1 MLFETALKGGSQALG
16 VATPGLAE
24 GGFADIVSLDA
35 GNVALAGRSGDAI
48 LDSWIFGAGRSLVDC
63 VWARGRKVVQNG
75 RHHARETIAL
85 AFSSKAGRTAGR
97 MSFEPKPG
105 VQGAALYQRI
115 RNDLE
120 ARIMSGA
127 WPPGHRVPF
136 EHELMETYSCSR
148 MTVNKVLSALA
159 ETGLVVRRRRA
170 GSFVSRPRVQS
181 AILQIPDLKA
191 EVEKRGERYGY
202 RLLELHKRV
211 ASVHDKARLGVGGR
225 ATVLALRCRHEA
237 EGQPFAIEDRLI
249 NAAGGAGR
257 AQTGFFDHAA
267 EHLAGRPRALDR
279 GRASHHR
286 LQRRQERRGGSR
298 D

>member
-1 MLFETALKGGSQALG
+1 
-16 VATPGLAE
+16 
-24 GGFADIVSLDA
+24 
-35 GNVALAGRSGDAI
+35 
-48 LDSWIFGAGRSLVDC
+48 
-63 VWARGRKVVQNG
+63 
-75 RHHARETIAL
+75 
-85 AFSSKAGRTAGR
+85 

-159 ETGLVVRRRRA
+159 DSGLVVRRRRA
-170 GSFVSRPRVQS
+170 GSFVARPRVQS

-202 RLLELHKRV
+202 RLLALHKRA
-211 ASVHDKARLGVGGR
+211 ASAKRIIASL
-225 ATVLALRCRHEA
+225 
-237 EGQPFAIEDRLI
+237 
-249 NAAGGAGR
+249 
-257 AQTGFFDHAA
+257 
-267 EHLAGRPRALDR
+267 RALGITPVLPGYYGIVPADFATLHPGAHVKPQGDWNGFTRPGWIDPR
-279 GRASHHR
+279 GLRA
-286 LQRRQERRGGSR
+286 EF
-298 D
+298 

>member
-1 MLFETALKGGSQALG
+1 
-16 VATPGLAE
+16 
-24 GGFADIVSLDA
+24 
-35 GNVALAGRSGDAI
+35 
-48 LDSWIFGAGRSLVDC
+48 
-63 VWARGRKVVQNG
+63 
-75 RHHARETIAL
+75 
-85 AFSSKAGRTAGR
+85 

-159 ETGLVVRRRRA
+159 DTGLVVRRRRA
-170 GSFVSRPRVQS
+170 GSFVARPRVQS

-202 RLLELHKRV
+202 RLLELHKRA

-225 ATVLALRCRHEA
+225 ATVLALCCRHEA

-249 NAAGGAGR
+249 NVQAVPDALKQDFSITPPNTWLVGHVPW
-257 AQTGFFDHAA
+257 TEA
-267 EHLAGRPRALDR
+267 EHRITAGNADKRV
-279 GRASHHR
+279 ASD
-286 LQRRQERRGGSR
+286 LGIDPGAACLVVERRTWRNGEPITAVRITHPGQLYDLIAR
-298 D
+298 FTPTG

>member
-1 MLFETALKGGSQALG
+1 
-16 VATPGLAE
+16 
-24 GGFADIVSLDA
+24 
-35 GNVALAGRSGDAI
+35 
-48 LDSWIFGAGRSLVDC
+48 
-63 VWARGRKVVQNG
+63 
-75 RHHARETIAL
+75 
-85 AFSSKAGRTAGR
+85 

-159 ETGLVVRRRRA
+159 DSGLVVRRRRA
-170 GSFVSRPRVQS
+170 GSFVARPRVQS

-202 RLLELHKRV
+202 RLLELHKRA
-211 ASVHDKARLGVGGR
+211 ASVHDKARLGVGSR
-225 ATVLALRCRHEA
+225 TTVLALCCRHEA
-237 EGQPFAIEDRLI
+237 EGQPFAVEDRLI
-249 NAAGGAGR
+249 NVQAVPDALKQDFAVTPPNTWLVGHVPW
-257 AQTGFFDHAA
+257 TEA
-267 EHLAGRPRALDR
+267 EHRITACNADKRVAADLGIDPGAACLVI
-279 GRASHHR
+279 
-286 LQRRQERRGGSR
+286 ERRTWRNGEPITAVRITHPGQLYDLIAR
-298 D
+298 FTPTG